1 MSRGPGRIGRLIA
14 EAFDTAERGKRF
26 TTAELCRLVYPGI
39 DRVEN
44 KHRVA
49 VLRAA
54 HSILE
59 KQLQDSPLGESDWV
73 VDDGEWYRRGD
84 DDPHAAEEFRKKS
97 LAARSMYRDGKPIAA
112 IMRELGASRVTVWR
126 WIAHEGLTP
135 Y

>member
-26 TTAELCRLVYPGI
+26 TTVELCRLAYPGI

-54 HSILE
+54 HSVLD
-59 KQLQDSPLGESDWV
+59 KRAQARPLGESDWV
-73 VDDGEWYRRGD
+73 LDDGEWYRRGD

-97 LAARSMYRDGKPIAA
+97 LAAWRMYSDRMPIAA
-112 IMRELGASRVTVWR
+112 IMRELGASRDTVWR
-126 WIAHEGLTP
+126 WIANARG
-135 Y
+135 

>member
-26 TTAELCRLVYPGI
+26 TTEALCRLAYPGI

-54 HSILE
+54 HSVLE
-59 KQLQDSPLGESDWV
+59 KKLQASPLGESDWV
-73 VDDGEWYRRGD
+73 LDDGKWHRRGD
-84 DDPHAAEEFRKKS
+84 DDPHAAEELRKKS
-97 LAARSMYRDGKPIAA
+97 LAAWRMYSDRMPIAA
-112 IMRELGASRVTVWR
+112 IMRELGASRDAVWR
-126 WIAHEGLTP
+126 WIANARG
-135 Y
+135 

>member
-26 TTAELCRLVYPGI
+26 TTEALCRLAYPGI

-54 HSILE
+54 HNVLDKE
-59 KQLQDSPLGESDWV
+59 LQARPLGERDWV
-73 VDDGEWYRRGD
+73 LDDGEWYRWDD
-84 DDPHAAEEFRKKS
+84 DDPHAAEEFPKKS
-97 LAARSMYRDGKPIAA
+97 LAARRMYSDRMPIAA
-112 IMRELGASRVTVWR
+112 IMRELGASRDTVWR
-126 WIAHEGLTP
+126 WIANARG
-135 Y
+135 